1 MKNTRREFLTKLG
14 VTVGAVTLGKN
25 IMEALPLPS
34 DEFQKEGIIR
44 PQAAPKLDETVD
56 FRYSPKDWQSTFCFP
71 DDPSKNL
78 VGKLG
83 DLRYGHP
90 GIGNDEKIFP
100 QRISF
105 GLQGKEPLQYIDQ
118 KLESPAIPIITTKL
132 DGGDVIVETIT
143 FASKNKSEGRVDNV
157 IVHIYPKSE
166 IDVEVEPEI
175 VLTSVS
181 KFLFNKDDDYSFIKH
196 ADTGKIYFVTNHE
209 GVLKEEQGVYR
220 IQYAK
225 GKATIEKPY
234 QIFLR
239 LPQEDQD
246 FGKLEDGFDE
256 QDDLLNETRE
266 FWKSWK
272 STEGKIVWNLGEP
285 YENFRIA
292 CTRNILESREI
303 KDGKKIFQV
312 GPTCY
317 RGLWIVDGH
326 FLLEAARY
334 LGYDKEAQEGLVTI
348 WDRQDAKGLFTAGA
362 GETHWKDTAVAV
374 YALVRQ
380 AELSQNWDYF
390 NEMYPD
396 AYKAIDALREM
407 VLKAKNDGTTNGKYG
422 ILPGGFGDSGIG
434 GARRD
439 EYTNTLWT
447 LIATKALADTAE
459 RLRLAKT
466 VELKSFFG
474 ELWFP
479 FMESTKIE
487 MKKHP
492 QGFRYLPMLMASDP
506 KWQEVD
512 ERKQPRPQAAQI
524 YLSHAIFPGL
534 LFKKDNH
541 IPNGHVKL
549 MEAVMQEDIPIETGW
564 LTNNALWPY
573 NAAIFAQ
580 TCLFLGKPELAR
592 KVFFGFLNHA
602 SPLYAW
608 REEQSLQDEP
618 NFNFIGDMPHNWASA
633 ECIRFL
639 RHRLILEDER
649 NLLLLQGIGLA
660 DMESNKPFGLSYSP
674 TRWGRVTV
682 ELNRIDDL
690 SWNMKFKR
698 EDFNQ
703 QIIGPLEYIMMPAA
717 IGGKYY
723 FLKTNGVKSVRN
735 GEIIYIRGHE
745 LEWECI
751 WKKRK

>member
-14 VTVGAVTLGKN
+14 VTVGAVTFGKN

-34 DEFQKEGIIR
+34 DEYQKEGIIR
-44 PQAAPKLDETVD
+44 PQAVPKLDETVD
-56 FRYSPKDWQSTFCFP
+56 FRYAPKDWQSTFCFP

-83 DLRYGHP
+83 DLRCGHP
-90 GIGNDEKIFP
+90 GTGSDEKIFP
-100 QRISF
+100 HRISF
-105 GLQGKEPLQYIDQ
+105 GLKGKEPLQYLDQ

-132 DGGDVIVETIT
+132 DGGEVIVETIT
-143 FASKNKSEGRVDNV
+143 FASKNESEGRVDNV

-166 IDVEVEPEI
+166 NGVDVEPEI
-175 VLTSVS
+175 VIASES
-181 KFLFNKDDDYSFIKH
+181 KFLFNKEEEHSVVKH
-196 ADTGKIYFVTNHE
+196 SDSGKIFLITDHE
-209 GVLKEEQGVYR
+209 GVLKEEQGIYR
-220 IQYAK
+220 IQYGKA
-225 GKATIEKPY
+225 KATIEKPY
-234 QIFLR
+234 KIIVR

-246 FGKLEDGFDE
+246 FDKLEDGFDE
-256 QDDLLNETRE
+256 LDDLMKNTRE

-272 STEGKIVWNLGEP
+272 PTEGKVVWNLGEP
-285 YENFRIA
+285 YEDFRIA

-303 KDGKKIFQV
+303 KDGKRIFQV

-348 WDRQDAKGLFTAGA
+348 WNRQDAKGLFTAGA
-362 GETHWKDTAVAV
+362 GEAHWKDTAVAV
-374 YALVRQ
+374 YALIRQ

-396 AYKAIDALREM
+396 AYKAIDALHELM
-407 VLKAKNDGTTNGKYG
+407 IKAKGDGTTNGKYG
-422 ILPGGFGDSGIG
+422 ILPRGFGDSGIG
-434 GARRD
+434 GIRD
-439 EYTNTLWT
+439 EYTNTLWAI
-447 LIATKALADTAE
+447 IATKALAETAE
-459 RLRLAKT
+459 RLRLIKT
-466 VELKSFFG
+466 VELKSYYG

-487 MKKHP
+487 MKQHP
-492 QGFRYLPMLMASDP
+492 KGFKYLPMLMASDP

-534 LFKKDNH
+534 LFNKSIH
-541 IPNGHVKL
+541 ITDGHVKL
-549 MEAVMQEDIPIETGW
+549 MESVMKEDIPIETGW

-580 TCLFLGKPELAR
+580 TCLQLGRTDLAR

-602 SPLYAW
+602 SPLYTW
-608 REEQSLQDEP
+608 REEQSLQSEP
-618 NFNFIGDMPHNWASA
+618 IFNFIGDMPHNWASA

-649 NLLLLQGIGLA
+649 NLVLLNGIGLA
-660 DMESNKPFGLSYSP
+660 DMESDKPLGLSYSP

-682 ELNRIDDL
+682 EFKRIDGL
-690 SWNMKFKR
+690 SWNMKFRR

-703 QIIGPLEYIMMPAA
+703 QFCPPLEYITMPAVL
-717 IGGKYY
+717 GGSYHL
-723 FLKTNGVKSVRN
+723 FKTNGAKSVRN
-735 GEIIYIRGHE
+735 GEIIYIKGNE
-745 LEWECI
+745 LEWDCV
-751 WKKRK
+751 WKKWK